1 MKNPSH
7 KFYAGCI
14 MALIAM
20 NVIMGMSV
28 ATVEVCA
35 GRWGNRVD
43 SLRRVEDLNRK
54 ILYAN
59 EYSQGLAE
67 AVRMLALENGILCE
81 RDKAATE
88 VVVQYE
94 EESRRLKMSLGDACK
109 RLEEQNVQINE
120 LIDKV
125 EELRWQVGVLENAF
139 DKVNSAETAYPVSNQ
154 NGKKGN
160 TEQ

>member
-14 MALIAM
+14 IALIAM
-20 NVIMGMSV
+20 NVLMGMSV

-35 GRWGNRVD
+35 GRWSKRVD
-43 SLRRVEDLNRK
+43 SLRQVQELNRK
-54 ILYAN
+54 VLYAN

-94 EESRRLKMSLGDACK
+94 EESRKLKMSLGDACK
-109 RLEEQNVQINE
+109 RLEEQLGQINK
-120 LIDKV
+120 LIDEV
-125 EELRWQVGVLENAF
+125 EDLTWQVGVLEDAF
-139 DKVNSAETAYPVSNQ
+139 DKVTVNVIQAD
-154 NGKKGN
+154 
-160 TEQ
+160 